1 MMETQNYNGFS
12 NSIKNSKL
20 IEDGTLTFLTNIASL
35 QEQSPEKLRQYL
47 ELGANSETINLEE
60 EVARLLTIA
69 SLDNYQI
76 SPIEN
81 IMNSIYVEGI
91 SNIKSSF
98 LTSAL
103 NKTTEFEKEYDNFF
117 TEGSFSNFVTNID
130 EASSGNKEELIDSV
144 FNQITIY
151 YSKRLDQNIKDKKL
165 DLRYYEPL
173 TNWFEYSLN
182 ATKERIKGE
191 NTYENKGK
199 YQ

>member
-151 YSKRLDQNIKDKKL
+151 YSKHLDQNIKDKKL